1 METFFDAEDGTNLK
15 LTLLDKND
23 QPLKSNSWI
32 QFDEN
37 KREVYGLLVLFKLL
51 SQFQNNHPYFPF
63 RPLEEVVSRW
73 QYKLHATDKAG
84 ESVIETLDL
93 SVQQHKSY
101 RSVNHEISIAL
112 RLVSSEFK
120 NVVDW
125 QLQLIRGIVELA
137 GDSDM
142 SSILVREIRSSGS
155 GTELNPWTFVFTND
169 TLPKDKCPEDELAE
183 LMKRFETTQL
193 NQLLAP
199 EIVISSIT
207 GQQIG
212 NCQKTNVVK
221 AKPTPSIA
229 KNYPPL
235 TRNQVDRVN
244 AIVGNL
250 LVFQVPLDTF
260 YDPEDKTDL
269 KLSLLTSERK
279 ELPAHHWLQ
288 FDSKNRE
295 FYGIPLPMDFGQK
308 EYLLVAED
316 SEGLTATDAL
326 VVTVNNPK
334 PRDYNAI
341 IQLHMNRTVDMVNSP
356 LIQRRFVERL
366 AQVFGDADTSNIKVR
381 ALPQQY
387 NRGLQSTFSYQNTS
401 IYRMHNQQCPDDEV
415 EKLRAVLLERD
426 GTLRDSVKI
435 TFGSEFKVFR
445 AQFVAAGSCQA
456 ADTSMYDPIKPIR
469 PSDKQV
475 HTSSGDDYMLTF
487 IIPAAIILTML
498 LLGAIIACVLHR
510 RRMTGKMELGDE
522 EERRSFR
529 SKGIPVI
536 FHDELEEK
544 PEIVTKSPIILK
556 DEKPPLL
563 PPSYNSTAIDG
574 GCH

>member
-1 METFFDAEDGTNLK
+1 MGEG
-15 LTLLDKND
+15 
-23 QPLKSNSWI
+23 
-32 QFDEN
+32 
-37 KREVYGLLVLFKLL
+37 
-51 SQFQNNHPYFPF
+51 
-63 RPLEEVVSRW
+63 VV
-73 QYKLHATDKAG
+73 
-84 ESVIETLDL
+84 ETLDL
-93 SVQQHKSY
+93 SVQQYKSY
-101 RSVNHEISIAL
+101 RSVNHEISISL
-112 RLVSSEFK
+112 KLISDFK
-120 NVVDW
+120 NAVDW
-125 QLQLIRGIVELA
+125 QLQLIRGIVELT

-142 SSILVREIRSSGS
+142 TNIFVREVRTSHI
-155 GTELNPWTFVFTND
+155 TETNALTFVFTND
-169 TLPKDKCPEDELAE
+169 TLPKDRCPEEELAT
-183 LMKRFETTQL
+183 LLKVFDTTEL

-199 EIVISSIT
+199 EIVVTSIT

-212 NCQKTNVVK
+212 NCQKINVVK

-244 AIVGNL
+244 AVVGNL

-279 ELPAHHWLQ
+279 KLHSDHWLQ

-295 FYGIPLPMDFGQK
+295 FYGIPSAVDFGQK

-341 IQLHMNRTVDMVNSP
+341 IQLHMNVTVDTVNSP
-356 LIQRRFVERL
+356 LSQRRFVERL

-381 ALPQQY
+381 TLPQKY
-387 NRGLQSTFSYQNTS
+387 NRGQQSTFSYTNAS
-401 IYRMHNQQCPDDEV
+401 IFRMHNQQCPDEEI
-415 EKLRAVLLERD
+415 EKLRTVLLEPD
-426 GTLRDSVKI
+426 GSLRDSVKI
-435 TFGSEFKVFR
+435 TFGSEFKLFR
-445 AQFVAAGSCQA
+445 AQFVPAGTCQA
-456 ADTSMYDPIKPIR
+456 ADTPNYDPVKPIR
-469 PSDKQV
+469 SGEKQV
-475 HTSSGDDYMLTF
+475 PTTTKDDYMLTF
-487 IIPAAIILTML
+487 ILPAAIILTML

-544 PEIVTKSPIILK
+544 PEIMTKSPIILK

-574 GCH
+574 KFV